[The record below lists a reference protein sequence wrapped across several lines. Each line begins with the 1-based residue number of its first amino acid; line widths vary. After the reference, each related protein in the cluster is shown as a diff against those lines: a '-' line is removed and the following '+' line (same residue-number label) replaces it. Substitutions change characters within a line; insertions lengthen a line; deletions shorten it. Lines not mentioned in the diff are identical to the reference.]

1 MKVVVLNNLSD
12 KEFNKAINSFEVIG
26 ISKNDYNGTITA
38 DLYTECKK
46 VDTAINRFF
55 KALEGYYAFNEYKE
69 GIMEDI
75 KQGIFEEDAI
85 KQEGFMFT
93 IEENDGCYYISI
105 TIPME
110 QEQTESEEECINMI
124 KVKTINNY
132 NIFADTINKTLVV
145 KNKNNSNEYIFN
157 GNKNSWENNITPCS
171 TIKNWCQKIGIDYI
185 TIVAFLTLNN
195 FGGLVISRII
205 NNECVVIVE
214 TYGDDFIKRRGR
226 YKIYYTYDKSYI
238 KINNIRFNLN
248 EFMTI

>member
-69 GIMEDI
+69 GIIEDI
-75 KQGIFEEDAI
+75 KQDVFEEDAI
-85 KQEGFMFT
+85 KQESFMFT
-93 IEENDGCYYISI
+93 IEENDGCYYISV

-110 QEQTESEEECINMI
+110 QEQAEIKNVNNLENNLKGVFTMI

-132 NIFADTINKTLVV
+132 NIFVDTINKTLVV

-157 GNKNSWENNITPCS
+157 GNKNSWENNITPCN

-185 TIVAFLTLNN
+185 I
-195 FGGLVISRII
+195 
-205 NNECVVIVE
+205 
-214 TYGDDFIKRRGR
+214 
-226 YKIYYTYDKSYI
+226 
-238 KINNIRFNLN
+238 
-248 EFMTI
+248 